1 MFRFHFILPDTN
13 IYFLLSLFLPTGSL
27 KASHSPC
34 VSFPSLLH
42 SSLLLQVSVKAWG
55 NWATCSRRDRSV
67 SHARAKNPRASVST
81 QKRLQRNTLHRL
93 QSNYPSTYQSII
105 TGQHPVVMLFFFF
118 LIILCVGFPPHYMAF
133 PHDTCLACTGC
144 QPSSIC
150 SDKTSP
156 GCLEIQCIQCQHG
169 QLFILMER
177 RR

>member
-1 MFRFHFILPDTN
+1 M
-13 IYFLLSLFLPTGSL
+13 PTGSS

-42 SSLLLQVSVKAWG
+42 SALLLQVSVKAWG

-81 QKRLQRNTLHRL
+81 EKRLQRNTLHRL

-118 LIILCVGFPPHYMAF
+118 KSYCVSAFLLTTWHFHMTHVSPALAVSPH
-133 PHDTCLACTGC
+133 
-144 QPSSIC
+144 PSVVIKHPLGAWRYNASNV
-150 SDKTSP
+150 STVNYSY
-156 GCLEIQCIQCQHG
+156 
-169 QLFILMER
+169 
-177 RR
+177 